1 MNLNEVTAQA
11 KKRFQGICRVCRVC
25 DGVVC
30 AGEIPGM
37 GGLGTGES
45 FKANVRALARY
56 RLNLRTVHGAGSPDT
71 STELFGR
78 RVDFPALGAPVAG
91 AKINFREYVT
101 EEEFARAMLE
111 GPIKAGS
118 FGMSGDGAHPEVFD
132 TGVKVISDLNGLG
145 AVIIKPR
152 EKQAII
158 DRIRMA
164 EAAGAMAIGIDI
176 DAAGLVNMTR
186 MGQAVGPKT
195 PEELSD
201 LVRATQLPFILKG
214 IMTPDEA
221 EIAVS
226 VGASAIVVS
235 NHGGRALDHTPGTAE
250 VLPEIAA
257 AVKGKITILFD
268 GGIRT
273 GVDILKALSLGAD
286 AVLVGRPLAIAAF
299 GGGVEGVALQMETLK
314 KELYAVMILTG
325 CASVKDV
332 KRGILW
338 ESHV

>member
-1 MNLNEVTAQA
+1 MNLHEVLTEA

-45 FKANVRALARY
+45 FKANGRALARY
-56 RLNLRTVHGAGSPDT
+56 RLNLRTIHDAVSPDMAV
-71 STELFGR
+71 ELFGR
-78 RVDFPALGAPVAG
+78 RVEFPALGAPVAG
-91 AKINFREYVT
+91 ARINFREYVT

-118 FGMSGDGAHPEVFD
+118 FGMSGDGPLPEVFE
-132 TGVKVISDLNGLG
+132 TGVKVISDLGGIG

-152 EKQAII
+152 ERQAVI

-164 EAAGAMAIGIDI
+164 EAAGALAVGVDI

-195 PEELSD
+195 PRELSE
-201 LVRATQLPFILKG
+201 LVEATRLPFILKG

-250 VLPEIAA
+250 VLPEIAS

-273 GVDILKALSLGAD
+273 GVDILKALALGAD

-299 GGGVEGVALQMETLK
+299 GGGVEGVALQMESLK
-314 KELYAVMILTG
+314 KELYAAMILTG
-325 CASVKDV
+325 CRSVKDV
-332 KRGILW
+332 RRSVLR
-338 ESHV
+338 ENL